1 MHARQINLRD
11 LMAYIGACLTF
22 SLFTTIL
29 VVILCILRSRYVKIK
44 YSFGED
50 QTCLK
55 SSEEYNE
62 KSNKEFLPT
71 EDESVNKELKFDER
85 NKISETKKHSTINND
100 ETITSNDK
108 HDTNAFSEVSVVQ
121 NECNYI
127 ESATKSANCEGVS
140 TDQRAENDNF
150 LKLDYK
156 KHHKTVP
163 FDKDS
168 QNFHRT
174 LSRECTRYYEDRQN
188 IGSKTL
194 YYSTQD
200 SPKLW
205 FV

>member
-1 MHARQINLRD
+1 M
-11 LMAYIGACLTF
+11 
-22 SLFTTIL
+22 
-29 VVILCILRSRYVKIK
+29 KIK

-55 SSEEYNE
+55 SSEAYNE

-71 EDESVNKELKFDER
+71 EDESVNKELKFNEC
-85 NKISETKKHSTINND
+85 NKSSEIEKQSNEEHSTINND
-100 ETITSNDK
+100 KTITSNDNR
-108 HDTNAFSEVSVVQ
+108 DMNSFSEVSVIE

-127 ESATKSANCEGVS
+127 KSATKSANCKEVS
-140 TDQRAENDNF
+140 IEHKAENDNF
-150 LKLDYK
+150 LNGDYK
-156 KHHKTVP
+156 KHHKNTP
-163 FDKDS
+163 FDKES

-188 IGSKTL
+188 VGSKSL